1 MLNNLEN
8 IHTFVLNL
16 LSVPALLIIF
26 RIDNWYKT
34 ERTDHC
40 GGLRAYCLKQMECLV
55 CSTIIINLYF
65 NISRSCE
72 VGILLLLQG
81 EVQLEP

>member
-8 IHTFVLNL
+8 IHTFVLSL

-34 ERTDHC
+34 EGADHG
-40 GGLRAYCLKQMECLV
+40 GGLTATNRWSV
-55 CSTIIINLYF
+55 YF
-65 NISRSCE
+65 
-72 VGILLLLQG
+72 VLQ
-81 EVQLEP
+81 LS

>member
-8 IHTFVLNL
+8 IHTFVLSL

-34 ERTDHC
+34 ERTDHGGG
-40 GGLRAYCLKQMECLV
+40 GGLGAHNHKQCLV
-55 CSTIIINLYF
+55 FSLF
-65 NISRSCE
+65 NNHYNSMM
-72 VGILLLLQG
+72 
-81 EVQLEP
+81 